1 MSIIKLSEFF
11 CKGTFASFYANN
23 MMQEYGEYQAEIY
36 YNINYVKKEG
46 IKKKEKKEIS
56 MKKI

>member
-1 MSIIKLSEFF
+1 
-11 CKGTFASFYANN
+11 
-23 MMQEYGEYQAEIY
+23 MQEYGEYQAEIY